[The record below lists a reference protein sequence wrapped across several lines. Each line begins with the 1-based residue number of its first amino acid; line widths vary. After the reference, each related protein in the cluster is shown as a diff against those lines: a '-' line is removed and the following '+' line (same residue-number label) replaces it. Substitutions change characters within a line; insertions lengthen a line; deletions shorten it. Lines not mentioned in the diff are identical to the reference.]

1 MKKFVCLAL
10 FLLLLCSATG
20 CDGAAEYETL
30 NSPLAISLS
39 AQELESHEA
48 GIPAVCTALTDFGIS
63 LLQVSYSEDGDTPLI
78 SPLSVALALSMTA
91 NGADGDTL
99 AQFEQVLAG
108 GESLDA
114 LNAACQTLTQIY
126 GNLGGSTESSIANSL
141 WVDPDG
147 MIRED
152 FIGRCQGI
160 FGAEAVEARLSDPG
174 IVQSLNSWVSEHTR
188 EKISSIISEPFD
200 GDTAL
205 LLVNALY
212 LKNTWAVE
220 FDPLDTMEMDFIHED
235 GTTGHMEFL
244 RHFSRDFPYLET
256 SDAQGVLLP
265 YDDGRLA
272 FFALMPQ
279 KGVDFDM
286 WLGTLNGEAL
296 AELIQLPQEDTH
308 FLRLSLPKFEAEW
321 KGELNEV
328 LAGLGLELAFDDT
341 QADFSRLG
349 DNPNG
354 YFISQVIHAAKIEVH
369 EKGTEAAAATIVADA
384 AGAAEP
390 PEGVRLDFD
399 RPFLYGIVDREN
411 GLPLFLGIFM

>member
-1 MKKFVCLAL
+1 MKKLVCLAL
-10 FLLLLCSATG
+10 SLLLLCSVAG
-20 CDGAAEYETL
+20 CGESAEYESLTAQ
-30 NSPLAISLS
+30 AISLS
-39 AQELESHEA
+39 DQELSSQEA
-48 GIPAVCTALTDFGIS
+48 NIPAVCAALTDFGIS
-63 LLQVSYSEDGDTPLI
+63 MLQAAYSEDGDSPLV

-126 GNLGGSTESSIANSL
+126 EELGGSTESSIANSL
-141 WVDPDG
+141 WADPDG

-160 FGAEAVEARLSDPG
+160 FGAEVIEAQLSDPS
-174 IVQSLNSWVSEHTR
+174 IVPSLNGWVSEHTR
-188 EKISSIISEPFD
+188 EKIPSIVSEPFD
-200 GDTAL
+200 ENTAL

-220 FDPLDTMEMDFIHED
+220 FDPLDTTEMEFTHED
-235 GTTGHMEFL
+235 GTTEPMEFL

-272 FFALMPQ
+272 FFALMPRED
-279 KGVDFDM
+279 VEFDA
-286 WLGTLNGEAL
+286 WLDTLNGAAL
-296 AELIQLPQEDTH
+296 AELIQSPQEGTH
-308 FLRLSLPKFEAEW
+308 FLRLSLPKFESEW
-321 KGELNEV
+321 NGKLNEV
-328 LAGLGLELAFDDT
+328 LASLGLELAFDDT
-341 QADFSRLG
+341 RADFSRLG

-354 YFISQVIHAAKIEVH
+354 YYVSQVIHAAKIEVN
-369 EKGTEAAAATIVADA
+369 EKGTEAAAATIVADV

-390 PEGVRLDFD
+390 PEGIRLEFD
-399 RPFLYGIVDREN
+399 RPFLYGIVDMEN
-411 GLPLFLGIFM
+411 GLPLFLGTFI